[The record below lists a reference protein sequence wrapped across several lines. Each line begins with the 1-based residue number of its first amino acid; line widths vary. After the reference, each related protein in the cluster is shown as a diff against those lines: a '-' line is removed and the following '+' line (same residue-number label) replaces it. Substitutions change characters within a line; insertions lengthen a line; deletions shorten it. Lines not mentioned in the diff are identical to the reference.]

1 MKFLKV
7 MLKLG
12 LLGFVLGVVAVV
24 AIYIYVRPELPS
36 VQELR
41 DVRWQ
46 TPMQV
51 YSADGE
57 LISQFGEMRRIP
69 LRIDEIPQPMIDA
82 FLSTEDTRFYDHFGI
97 DPIGVGRALFL
108 LVSTGE
114 IQGGGSTITQQL
126 ARNFYLSYEQ
136 TWIRKIKEAFIAL
149 HIEQQLEK
157 DEILELYL
165 NKISFGHRA
174 FGVGAAAQV
183 YYGKT
188 VDQLTLAEIAVIAGL
203 PKAPSTMNPVSYPER
218 ARDRRAVVLARMLDE
233 RKISQLEYQEALQA
247 PVKTHVHGAEVT
259 MEAPYLAEM
268 VRQEMIARF
277 GEEEA
282 YTAGFKV
289 YTTANA
295 KQQRAAIQAVRDNLH
310 RYDERHGYR
319 GPVSVLWESDD
330 SAQQPTPAASSSD
343 GVELVPLVASS
354 SAAWTDEAISV
365 YLEQHRSI
373 GELMPAVVTE
383 VAPADAEAQT
393 AEVVLRSGEKLTLP
407 WGSWRWAR
415 PYMNDERQGPAPDA
429 AADVVAAGHHIW
441 LRPDPQHRWRLA
453 QIPEP
458 SSALIA
464 LRPQDGG
471 IAAAVGGYSFT
482 LSQYNRA
489 LQAERQAGS
498 NIKPFIY
505 SAALDNG
512 FTLASLV
519 NDAPIN
525 QWNPGTGVAWRPR
538 NSPDVYEGPI
548 RVRQGLAKSKNVVS
562 VRLLRA
568 LGVDTTVDHLTK
580 FGFAYSDLPRNESL
594 SLGSASMTPLQVARG
609 YAVFANGGFLVEP
622 YVIERIEN
630 ADDEVIYEA
639 KPKVACMSCE
649 TGEREFE
656 QAPQVIS
663 EQNAF
668 LIQQAMNSAIWGG
681 GSWAH
686 KTGWN
691 GTAWRVTR
699 SSAIID
705 KAGRNVFGKTGTTND
720 VKDTWFSGFVS
731 GLVATVWVGHDNLE
745 RTLGRSTMNSN
756 LTSKEQDISGAEA
769 GAKTALPAWIEFME
783 VAVQDVPALPTPT
796 PPEIVSARIDLATGK
811 LSKRTDH
818 TSRFEYFMSGTA
830 PTEYADSN
838 EQESVFESEG
848 GLF

>member
-1 MKFLKV
+1 
-7 MLKLG
+7 
-12 LLGFVLGVVAVV
+12 
-24 AIYIYVRPELPS
+24 
-36 VQELR
+36 
-41 DVRWQ
+41 
-46 TPMQV
+46 
-51 YSADGE
+51 
-57 LISQFGEMRRIP
+57 
-69 LRIDEIPQPMIDA
+69 
-82 FLSTEDTRFYDHFGI
+82 
-97 DPIGVGRALFL
+97 
-108 LVSTGE
+108 
-114 IQGGGSTITQQL
+114 
-126 ARNFYLSYEQ
+126 
-136 TWIRKIKEAFIAL
+136 
-149 HIEQQLEK
+149 
-157 DEILELYL
+157 
-165 NKISFGHRA
+165 
-174 FGVGAAAQV
+174 
-183 YYGKT
+183 
-188 VDQLTLAEIAVIAGL
+188 
-203 PKAPSTMNPVSYPER
+203 
-218 ARDRRAVVLARMLDE
+218 
-233 RKISQLEYQEALQA
+233 
-247 PVKTHVHGAEVT
+247 
-259 MEAPYLAEM
+259 
-268 VRQEMIARF
+268 
-277 GEEEA
+277 
-282 YTAGFKV
+282 
-289 YTTANA
+289 
-295 KQQRAAIQAVRDNLH
+295 
-310 RYDERHGYR
+310 
-319 GPVSVLWESDD
+319 
-330 SAQQPTPAASSSD
+330 
-343 GVELVPLVASS
+343 
-354 SAAWTDEAISV
+354 
-365 YLEQHRSI
+365 
-373 GELMPAVVTE
+373 MPAVVTQ
-383 VAPADAEAQT
+383 VAPADAEEQT

-429 AADVVAAGHHIW
+429 VADVVAAGHHIW
-441 LRPDPQHRWRLA
+441 VRPDAEHGWRLA
-453 QIPEP
+453 QVPEP

-568 LGVDTTVDHLTK
+568 LGVDTTVEHLTK
-580 FGFAYSDLPRNESL
+580 FGFAYSELPRNESL

-609 YAVFANGGFLVEP
+609 YAVFANGGYLVDP

-639 KPKVACMSCE
+639 KPKVACVSCE
-649 TGEREFE
+649 GGEREFE

-830 PTEYADSN
+830 PTEYADSKD
-838 EQESVFESEG
+838 QESVFESEG

>member
-1 MKFLKV
+1 MKVLKWI
-7 MLKLG
+7 LKLG
-12 LLGFVLGVVAVV
+12 LLGFGLGVIAIVAL
-24 AIYIYVRPELPS
+24 YFYVKPELPS
-36 VQELR
+36 VAELR
-41 DVRWQ
+41 DVQWQ

-69 LRIDEIPQPMIDA
+69 LTIDAIPQQLKNA
-82 FLSTEDTRFYDHFGI
+82 FLATEDTRFYSHFGI
-97 DPIGVGRALFL
+97 DPIGVGRAFFL
-108 LVSTGE
+108 LISTGE

-136 TWIRKIKEAFIAL
+136 TWARKIKEAFIAL
-149 HIEQQLEK
+149 HIEQMLSK
-157 DEILELYL
+157 DEIFELYL

-188 VDQLTLAEIAVIAGL
+188 VDQLTLAEIAIIAGL
-203 PKAPSTMNPVSYPER
+203 PKAPSTMNPISYPER
-218 ARDRRAVVLARMLDE
+218 ARDRRAVVLGRMLDE
-233 RKISQLEYQEALQA
+233 NFITQQEYQQALQA
-247 PVKTHVHGAEVT
+247 PIRTRVHGAEVT

-277 GEEEA
+277 GEEDA
-282 YTAGFKV
+282 YTGGYKV

-295 KQQRAAIQAVRDNLH
+295 KQQRAAIRALRANLH

-319 GPVSVLWESDD
+319 GPVAELWEAAEATD
-330 SAQQPTPAASSSD
+330 SVASTNAQDVDVQ
-343 GVELVPLVASS
+343 PLVATGVV
-354 SAAWTDEAISV
+354 AWDQNRIFE
-365 YLEQHRSI
+365 YLEEQPSI
-373 GELMPAVVTE
+373 GELVPAVVTE
-383 VAPADAEAQT
+383 VAAADA
-393 AEVVLRSGEKLTLP
+393 AEQSATVVMRTGEIKTLP
-407 WGSWRWAR
+407 WSAWSWAR
-415 PYMNDERQGPAPDA
+415 PFMNDERQGSAPETVR
-429 AADVVAAGHHIW
+429 DVVAPGHHIW
-441 LRPDPQHRWRLA
+441 LRNDPELGWRLA

-458 SSALIA
+458 SSALVA

-471 IAAAVGGYSFT
+471 IAAVVGGYSFA

-498 NIKPFIY
+498 NIKPFVY

-525 QWNPGTGVAWRPR
+525 QWNPGSGIAWRPR

-568 LGVDTTVDHLTK
+568 MGINTTVDHIAK
-580 FGFAYSDLPRNESL
+580 FGFAPDTLPRNESI

-609 YAVFANGGFLVEP
+609 YAVFANGGYLVDP
-622 YVIERIEN
+622 YVIERIE
-630 ADDEVIYEA
+630 DEDGEVIYQA
-639 KPKVACMSCE
+639 APKVACSACE
-649 TGEREFE
+649 DGSRPFS

-668 LIQQAMNSAIWGG
+668 LVQQAMNSAIWGG

-686 KTGWN
+686 RTGWN

-699 SSAIID
+699 SEPIVD
-705 KAGRNVFGKTGTTND
+705 KAGRNVYGKTGTTND
-720 VKDTWFSGFVS
+720 VKDTWFSGYVS
-731 GLVATVWVGHDNLE
+731 GLVTTVWVGFDNLE
-745 RTLGRSTMNSN
+745 RTLGRSTMNAN
-756 LTSKEQDISGAEA
+756 LNASQQTISGVEA

-783 VAVQDVPALPTPT
+783 VALEDVPAEPTSV
-796 PPEIVSARIDLATGK
+796 PPNITSARIDLATGK

-818 TSRFEYFMSGTA
+818 TSRFEYFMVGTA
-830 PTEYADSN
+830 PTDYADSTDT
-838 EQESVFESEG
+838 EDKVFEAEE